1 MAQVYPNILGTDAVA
16 DSRQMLIDRDNTLKT
31 DFAGTEFPEV
41 TSPDDIGTVCYRI
54 DLEDAF
60 RYKGD
65 DDNGQPIWTREVPT
79 ENIKSQIQTLTEE
92 TFYIDL
98 LNGEKCDSVISMW
111 VNVDGMWLNSD
122 TYTLTNGGTRV
133 LFNTSIEANSVVEL
147 RWLYRVKI
155 ARDGATFVP
164 SVSEDGVI
172 SWDND
177 QNLPNPNPVAVSVTH
192 LAVGTTFSTANTST
206 PGGALLLDGTEY
218 NIRDYQDFYD
228 NWIATGKVPSGS
240 YADWQTVYNN
250 NNQEVGFFAVDTNAG
265 TFKMPV
271 AKPYYVAT
279 TQYRVFMQIFNGP
292 ADNSLIDLQSIL
304 NECIEIRDDVIA
316 EGAKQIKAITDH
328 TAIKIQEV
336 DDEGAKQIEKARI
349 WATGEDAE
357 VDTVAPGEEEHSSRG
372 YADLSMAL
380 ANEAEDVPI
389 DTSSLLALDVIRG
402 PQGPV
407 GPQGIQGER
416 GDVGYHYT
424 PSVSAQGDLSWT
436 NDGNLENPETV
447 NIKGPKGD
455 VGPQGENA
463 NGILIYDPT
472 YTYNLNELVVVSGEE
487 VKMYKSLADN
497 NTGNSLTDKDFWE
510 EVSLGGGGLEIGDI
524 GIAPLGIDENQN
536 KRRYLNGQLISQ
548 TQFVSFANK
557 LKEAVEVNPNLAT
570 TEENWQAEVTNSPFG
585 ICDKFVIDD
594 TAGTI
599 RLPKYPEWGLRDL
612 LLSENAPVV
621 GNGNALG
628 INFGTTDYTM
638 TSRSLSGMRAVGF
651 GNGTP
656 PQAVGTTVAI
666 LDGSTNSAVGISTDA
681 TKSGLIADL
690 TNASEEAKIQG
701 KWFIQV
707 ATGVEESVDVT
718 REIELNN
725 PFSLFD
731 VKWSDHILD
740 NLSWIRSDTFEWQD
754 GNNVYQSA
762 YNELEAEY
770 TNTESTN
777 QVDGYDTQFT
787 VNGDVSINNELWA
800 SNFSTSN
807 YIIPSLSFFAGNQDW
822 SFEVLFNTGSDI
834 QSIQNILS
842 TNVPYQ
848 HIGVTLEAGKIR
860 FESWFNNTT
869 TKLFTLETGAIFEAN
884 GYYKI
889 KCGYTVSTQTYYLY
903 VWNDNTQEW
912 MLANSVANIGNIS
925 SPSGNFLL
933 GVDWGATQSQA
944 PFLGKINLTNTKF
957 SVNNQVVWSPYK
969 NVVKYRKTPKGYKIA
984 GGSQSANIQS
994 LYDDKGIAWYYIID
1008 GTNKKFKLPRS
1019 KFAFV
1024 GVRNGVGNFVDES
1037 LPNIKGN
1044 LKFTQST
1051 DRVADGCFE
1060 RATEYENTTKGGGD
1074 ISGIPTL
1081 FNASLSSSTYQ
1092 DGAPVQQ
1099 RSTEMY
1105 LYFYVGETIQ
1115 GANLI
1120 NMEST
1125 LLDIADLKKSTL
1137 KTNQITNCITE
1148 IPQDIKYTLVDSI
1161 FTLKAGSK
1169 IYVPNGFEEDG
1180 TTRKFDEVVL
1190 NNDAIIE
1197 GEGAMWGEATEMI
1210 VFVKADGSSLRYV
1223 STARDSSGPTAPS
1236 ETNNRMWFDTT
1247 SNLIK
1252 HYNLGADTG
1261 NRYSFPIVI
1270 GKKTDAVMSTK
1281 LATVDQVFNGFGYIG
1296 NTVFALPGV
1305 KGLVPNGRNPD
1316 GTLKNIEYTINNV
1329 IVNNSLDLNRFDLI
1343 YVDVIDGTLGRWGS
1357 NGGNVN
1363 YVNKLPAGNIAPVKY
1378 CKWYEEYS
1386 NLWWASGDTTQFS
1399 SNVYM
1404 LPLFMVKTDTNG
1416 AVEKFIKAN
1425 TASHFVNYSDTAW
1438 VAHQAMPSSVYYNM
1452 TLGNSGSQYQA
1463 QDDGYFVVECFIK
1476 ATGWI
1481 QMFGPS
1487 ITARTSNPHTTNGAD
1502 FSLIL
1507 PVSKG
1512 QTITVQYSN
1521 CEWTQNWH
1529 YFRFIFAN
1537 GSVG

>member
-472 YTYNLNELVVVSGEE
+472 YTYSLNELVVVSGEE

-557 LKEAVEVNPNLAT
+557 LKEAVEVNPNLVT
-570 TEENWQAEVTNSPFG
+570 TEENWQTEVTNSPFG

-594 TAGTI
+594 TAETI

-612 LLSENAPVV
+612 LLSGNAPVV

-912 MLANSVANIGNIS
+912 MLANSVANIGNVS

-933 GVDWGATQSQA
+933 GVDWGATQPQM
-944 PFLGKINLTNTKF
+944 PFLGKIDLTNTKF

-984 GGSQSANIQS
+984 SDSQSANIQS

-1024 GVRNGVGNFVDES
+1024 GVRNGVGNFVDET

-1148 IPQDIKYTLVDSI
+1148 IPQDIKLELNDGVL
-1161 FTLKAGSK
+1161 TLKAGSK
-1169 IYVPNGFEEDG
+1169 VYKGSGESTIISSDITCSLNSNSKYVIFLEASETYTGTMPVAWCYSGSTAPTVTHTYALWYDTTNKDVKFTNNNGSSWSGGRSFP
-1180 TTRKFDEVVL
+1180 L
-1190 NNDAIIE
+1190 AIIE
-1197 GEGAMWGEATEMI
+1197 NTS
-1210 VFVKADGSSLRYV
+1210 DG
-1223 STARDSSGPTAPS
+1223 
-1236 ETNNRMWFDTT
+1236 
-1247 SNLIK
+1247 
-1252 HYNLGADTG
+1252 LGAT
-1261 NRYSFPIVI
+1261 SI
-1270 GKKTDAVMSTK
+1270 
-1281 LATVDQVFNGFGYIG
+1281 DQVFNGFGYIG

-1329 IVNNSLDLNRFDLI
+1329 IVNNSLDLNRLDLI
-1343 YVDVIDGTLGRWGS
+1343 YVDVTNGTLFRWGS
-1357 NGGNVN
+1357 DGGNIN
-1363 YVNKLPAGNIAPVKY
+1363 YVNKLPEGNVAPVKY

-1404 LPLFMVKTDTNG
+1404 LPLFMVKTDSNG
-1416 AVEKFIKAN
+1416 AVTKLIKAN
-1425 TASHFVNYSDTAW
+1425 TTSHFVTYNDTAW
-1438 VAHQAMPSSVYYNM
+1438 VSHQAMPSDKFVELDASIA
-1452 TLGNSGSQYQA
+1452 SGTILTA
-1463 QDDGYFVVECFIK
+1463 PEDGYFVLRGQSTGSGWCRLENPITYR
-1476 ATGWI
+1476 AT
-1481 QMFGPS
+1481 Q
-1487 ITARTSNPHTTNGAD
+1487 
-1502 FSLIL
+1502 LIL
-1507 PVSKG
+1507 QAANLGCNLSLPCSKG
-1512 QTITVQYSN
+1512 EKITVAYYLVTLN
-1521 CEWTQNWH
+1521 NL
-1529 YFRFIFAN
+1529 RFVYTN
-1537 GSVG
+1537 GSVGQ